1 MTGRCQTSAGWV
13 ALLCVASLIPGAWAS
28 AGCARRHAQCESDA
42 AALNLP
48 TLGRHYLESE
58 SVSLIQ
64 RTVTLQRF
72 PQRSFGFARKAL
84 RATAGISEVEVSA
97 KVNASAHEKADIDT
111 LMETWAN
118 SKKSAMARSHK
129 SSIIFVG
136 NLTSHTTVQK
146 LTNYFVPYGRVQSC
160 HLVADKG
167 RTSAYVKMNSTSAAQ
182 RAIIALDGEAGML
195 VTFAH
200 LDAAGRLDMQ
210 DHIVG
215 KRLDMVAPK
224 SLHKGMVMKRYK
236 APPRRSLRHWPRVV
250 MRRGRHATPDP
261 LVHQD
266 LDGVINFFSSVVC
279 SEWFIF
285 SGFVTLFVILY
296 YCMLEWPSTKRF
308 HAVALL
314 IMVAVGMIYNG
325 VIYWRLGEDAAGS
338 WFTGYMLELIF
349 SIENVFV
356 FHIVIRAFRTPRR
369 HAQKAIFVVIIFQI
383 LFEMV
388 FYMGLASLIRQ
399 STVLPYVLGL
409 WLMYVGIQAV
419 HEDHESDEF
428 NLKDSWVLSFAK
440 HIFGDRLRV
449 AYESTAS
456 FVVHRKELHYVTLLV
471 PVTVC
476 LLAVDFLLEVDV
488 TLTKIEELQNHYI
501 AFSSSV
507 AAAFAVPELFFVC
520 RDLFA
525 RFKLLKYGVCFVL
538 VFFGGQMMVHT
549 LVTVDP
555 LIGCAITISVMLL
568 FMLLSMV
575 SDGKSCDG
583 SNDEACVED
592 DGFGPEPPHTPGR
605 AWKERPVPW
614 HLQASKPYAARKQ
627 HRIPRARSPPH
638 LPLDGKEK
646 AADAAPHCKDRS
658 TPASGQCLERCSNL
672 PRVQLPHPRGVAQF

>member
-1 MTGRCQTSAGWV
+1 M
-13 ALLCVASLIPGAWAS
+13 
-28 AGCARRHAQCESDA
+28 
-42 AALNLP
+42 
-48 TLGRHYLESE
+48 
-58 SVSLIQ
+58 
-64 RTVTLQRF
+64 QRF
-72 PQRSFGFARKAL
+72 PQRSFGSAQKSL
-84 RATAGISEVEVSA
+84 RAEAGISEVEVSA
-97 KVNASAHEKADIDT
+97 RRVSAGSHQKGDIDA

-118 SKKSAMARSHK
+118 NKKSTMARSHK

-136 NLTSHTTVQK
+136 NLTIHTTVQK
-146 LTNYFVPYGRVQSC
+146 LTNDFAPYGKVQSC

-182 RAIIALDGEAGML
+182 RAIVALDGEAGML

-200 LDAAGRLDMQ
+200 LDEAGRLDMQ

-224 SLHKGMVMKRYK
+224 SLSLHKAMMMKSYK
-236 APPRRSLRHWPRVV
+236 APRRSLRHWPRVV

-261 LVHQD
+261 LLHKD
-266 LDGVINFFSSVVC
+266 LDGVINFFGSVVC

-285 SGFVTLFVILY
+285 SGFVILFVILY

-314 IMVAVGMIYNG
+314 VMVAVGMIYNG
-325 VIYWRLGEDAAGS
+325 VIYWRLGEDAAAS

-369 HAQKAIFVVIIFQI
+369 HAQKAIFVVIICQI

-399 STVLPYVLGL
+399 STVLPYVLGM
-409 WLMYVGIQAV
+409 WLIYVGIQAV
-419 HEDHESDEF
+419 HEDHESDDF

-456 FVVHRKELHYVTLLV
+456 FVAHRKELHYVTLLV
-471 PVTVC
+471 PVTLC

-501 AFSSSV
+501 AFTSSV

-538 VFFGGQMMVHT
+538 VFFGGQMMFHT
-549 LVTVDP
+549 LVAIDP
-555 LIGCAITISVMLL
+555 LIGCGITMSVMLL
-568 FMLLSMV
+568 FMILSVV
-575 SDGKSCDG
+575 SDEKSHDR
-583 SNDEACVED
+583 SSDEQSVED
-592 DGFGPEPPHTPGR
+592 DGFGPEPPHTPR
-605 AWKERPVPW
+605 KAIKETGVVW
-614 HLQASKPYAARKQ
+614 HPPLKASKPYAARKQ
-627 HRIPRARSPPH
+627 HPIPRARSPPH
-638 LPLDGKEK
+638 LPSDGREK
-646 AADAAPHCKDRS
+646 APDAAPHCKDRP
-658 TPASGQCLERCSNL
+658 TSGHNLEKCSDL
-672 PRVQLPHPRGVAQF
+672 PRVQLPLPKGSAQF

>member
-1 MTGRCQTSAGWV
+1 MIDRCKTS
-13 ALLCVASLIPGAWAS
+13 ALLCFASHLFFRAAVARLIDE
-28 AGCARRHAQCESDA
+28 RHLACDTSSK
-42 AALNLP
+42 LNLP
-48 TLGRHYLESE
+48 SLADWCSGSDG
-58 SVSLIQ
+58 VSFLQ
-64 RTVTLQRF
+64 KRTVTLRRYPQQRF
-72 PQRSFGFARKAL
+72 GFSKRTEDIL
-84 RATAGISEVEVSA
+84 RPSAGTSEVEVDA
-97 KVNASAHEKADIDT
+97 QRANATAEGVADIDT

-146 LTNYFVPYGRVQSC
+146 LTNYFVPHGKVQSC

-182 RAIIALDGEAGML
+182 RAIMALDGEAGML

-200 LDAAGRLDMQ
+200 LDDAGRLDMQ

-215 KRLDMVAPK
+215 KGLDMVAPR
-224 SLHKGMVMKRYK
+224 SLDKGAVMKRRK
-236 APPRRSLRHWPRVV
+236 TFARPSLRRWPCVV
-250 MRRGRHATPDP
+250 MRRSRHATPDP

-266 LDGVINFFSSVVC
+266 LNGVINFFSSVVC

-314 IMVAVGMIYNG
+314 IMVVVGMIYNG
-325 VIYWRLGEDAAGS
+325 VIYWRLGEDAAAS
-338 WFTGYMLELIF
+338 WFTGYILELIF

-388 FYMGLASLIRQ
+388 FYMGLASWIRQ

-409 WLMYVGIQAV
+409 WLMYVGFQAV
-419 HEDHESDEF
+419 HEDHETDDF
-428 NLKDSWVLSFAK
+428 NLKESWILSFAK
-440 HIFGDRLRV
+440 QIFGDRLRV
-449 AYESTAS
+449 AYETTAS

-471 PVTVC
+471 PVTFC

-501 AFSSSV
+501 AFTSSV

-525 RFKLLKYGVCFVL
+525 RFQLLKYGVCFVL

-555 LIGCAITISVMLL
+555 LVGCAITISVMVL
-568 FMLLSMV
+568 FMVLSIF
-575 SDGKSCDG
+575 SGDKS
-583 SNDEACVED
+583 SNGARDEACLD
-592 DGFGPEPPHTPGR
+592 DEGFGPEPPCTPRR
-605 AWKERPVPW
+605 AWKERHTAW
-614 HLQASKPYAARKQ
+614 HLQASKPPTTRKQ
-627 HRIPRARSPPH
+627 HRIPRAKSPGPFA
-638 LPLDGKEK
+638 LDAKEK
-646 AADAAPHCKDRS
+646 AAHAALPAKDIQARRPS
-658 TPASGQCLERCSNL
+658 KGDVRC
-672 PRVQLPHPRGVAQF
+672 